1 MGHFFA
7 GRSELH
13 RSPQIT
19 TDTTDHTDP
28 KHRSHR
34 SLGNGTDPSKFFK
47 YGSKS
52 IKYGLGLPDNHSEV
66 PMASKLVVVP
76 ILTPLAFYIYIYMVQ
91 NGLNGLQMVQFEC
104 PKHWNP
110 PVSSNSGVGWIPLSH
125 YWPSGVIRNGSP
137 VWSWKRR
144 KYFWTKWASWTS
156 NGPVWMPQALKS
168 TCLIQFWSWVNST
181 FHYWPSGVIRNGSP
195 V

>member
-1 MGHFFA
+1 MK

-52 IKYGLGLPDNHSEV
+52 IKYGLELPDNHSEV

-76 ILTPLAFYIYIYMVQ
+76 ILTPLAIYTRFCTHEPVLSTLPTLPTYFSDQVKFGDVSWRSSKTTAATVVQ
-91 NGLNGLQMVQFEC
+91 VAPFER
-104 PKHWNP
+104 
-110 PVSSNSGVGWIPLSH
+110 S
-125 YWPSGVIRNGSP
+125 R
-137 VWSWKRR
+137 
-144 KYFWTKWASWTS
+144 
-156 NGPVWMPQALKS
+156 
-168 TCLIQFWSWVNST
+168 
-181 FHYWPSGVIRNGSP
+181 
-195 V
+195 